1 MFKRTLACALFA
13 ITGHVYAA
21 DIQVTTLVDEDKD
34 DTVCSLREA
43 VFFLNNRAK
52 KEYENGYHGC
62 GNKEIGRAHV

>member
-52 KEYENGYHGC
+52 KE
-62 GNKEIGRAHV
+62 